1 MKSKLSQFVKP
12 VKTFFEGHFL
22 YASPPHDGSTQ
33 LCPSPLRQF
42 LHHWQQHRHQRQ
54 RPHGLLLPLRRL
66 QRLPLS
72 HPDGKVGRFS
82 PEHQMLLLDQS
93 LLFNSARSGKIIKIS
108 S

>member
-12 VKTFFEGHFL
+12 GQTFFEGHFL
-22 YASPPHDGSTQ
+22 YASPPHDGSTG
-33 LCPSPLRQF
+33 LCPSPLWQS
-42 LHHWQQHRHQRQ
+42 HHLRHQHHQRQ

-82 PEHQMLLLDQS
+82 PEYQMLLLNQS
-93 LLFNSARSGKIIKIS
+93 LLLDSAGSGKIFCS
-108 S
+108 LL